1 MDYRSLLE
9 KTAKE
14 NNTISCMGIDPN
26 FSALPEGISVD
37 SYYVTLLE
45 EIKNK
50 GIGIASYKPNIGYFS
65 RLDKPLEGDF
75 SGSKALA
82 EIV

>member
-14 NNTISCMGIDPN
+14 NNSISCMGIDPN
-26 FSALPEGISVD
+26 FSALPSGISVD

-45 EIKNK
+45 
-50 GIGIASYKPNIGYFS
+50 
-65 RLDKPLEGDF
+65 
-75 SGSKALA
+75 
-82 EIV
+82 

>member
-14 NNTISCMGIDPN
+14 NNSISCMGIDPN
-26 FSALPEGISVD
+26 FSSLPEGVGVD
-37 SYYVTLLE
+37 AYYVTLLE

-50 GIGIASYKPNIGYFS
+50 GIGIASFKPNIGYFS
-65 RLDKPLEGDF
+65 RLDKPLDGDF

-82 EIV
+82 S